1 MKNTLSFS
9 WLFLSV
15 VVAFSQTTLEE
26 YSYLTKGYKIQVESG
41 LDMKEGYEVQY
52 AQTTILR
59 KSSFNRNVEFK
70 YLYRE
75 NEEYPCATLM
85 IMERTDTDY
94 KDYLCIPATNSSEP
108 IWNQAKKDFYKSI
121 DNWAVSSRDYAWGMV
136 KMIASQASV
145 IPKSNRALKIKYLF
159 SGNKGVV
166 TFLENGTYG
175 ICPRCNYSSDTA
187 QKTVKKTLHRQ
198 YKEFNKYL
206 LLEDG
211 TKMDL
216 KQNDT
221 VLEGWKIFD
230 FEIK

>member
-1 MKNTLSFS
+1 MKNLFS
-9 WLFLSV
+9 ISCIVLSV
-15 VVAFSQTTLEE
+15 VTAFSQTTLEE

-41 LDMKEGYEVQY
+41 LDMKAGYEMHY
-52 AQTTILR
+52 AQTTVLR

-70 YLYRE
+70 YLYRAE
-75 NEEYPCATLM
+75 EEYPCAILM

-94 KDYLCIPATNSSEP
+94 KDYLCIPTPNSSEP

-121 DNWAVSSRDYAWGMV
+121 DTWTVSSRDYAWGMI
-136 KMIASQASV
+136 KMIATQAAV
-145 IPKSNRALKIKYLF
+145 IPKSNRVLKIKYLF

-175 ICPRCNYSSDTA
+175 ICPRCNYSAETTK
-187 QKTVKKTLHRQ
+187 KTVKKTLHRQ

-211 TKMDL
+211 TKMEL
-216 KQNDT
+216 KNNGT
-221 VLEGWKIFD
+221 VLEEWKIFE